1 MSDPTGPTTTAPA
14 LAPLELRAGIY
25 HFDGKVRCPFAGV
38 GSRGAFAS
46 NRIVVGGD
54 AVVTVDLARNHVRI
68 KDDRAYDA
76 MTVLADLTFL
86 ADGVTRDGR
95 RLPFA
100 LHLKVGKQGREVSLD
115 FHRHLRTGDKLVDAD
130 LEVYDVD
137 VDDGATVTRVLD
149 RAKAIALITHPPFK
163 HKLIKAL
170 MAMHAKRLP
179 RPGAGAGFTMADL
192 TMGFGLSR
200 LGMMLVR
207 AELTSLVTPATLRGL
222 TMPQLLER
230 GGFEVK
236 ITALSDRWLPEVIKR
251 DLYLFG
257 LDHVPL
263 LAPLR
268 DRGLTKDQTF
278 GFRVDGARTEVT
290 LDGQVAPLEG
300 ARDVARAYLEFHML
314 GGLLAQH
321 AEQFVAGLT

>member
-1 MSDPTGPTTTAPA
+1 MSAA
-14 LAPLELRAGIY
+14 LAPVELRTGIY

-46 NRIVVGGD
+46 NRVVVGGD
-54 AVVTVDLARNHVRI
+54 AVVTVDLARNHVLV
-68 KDDRAYDA
+68 KDDRSYAA
-76 MTVLADLTFL
+76 LTVLADLTFL

-95 RLPFA
+95 RIPFS
-100 LHLKVGKQGREVSLD
+100 LHLKVQKQGREVSLD
-115 FHRHLRTGDKLVDAD
+115 FHRHLRTQDKLVDAE

-137 VDDGATVTRVLD
+137 VDDGRAVTRVLD
-149 RAKAIALITHPPFK
+149 RAKAMALITNPPFK

-170 MAMHAKRLP
+170 MAMKVKRLP
-179 RPGAGAGFTMADL
+179 RPGEAPGFAMADL
-192 TMGFGLSR
+192 TMGFGLAR

-207 AELTSLVTPATLRGL
+207 AELTSLVPPSTLRAL
-222 TMPQLLER
+222 TVPRLLEQ
-230 GGFEVK
+230 GGFDVR
-236 ITALSDRWLPEVIKR
+236 ITSLSDRWLPEVIKR

-268 DRGLTKDQTF
+268 DKGLLKGQTF
-278 GFRVDGARTEVT
+278 GFRVTDQAAEVT
-290 LDGQVAPLEG
+290 LDGATAPLDG

-321 AEQFVAGLT
+321 AEEFVATLS

>member
-1 MSDPTGPTTTAPA
+1 MSDP
-14 LAPLELRAGIY
+14 PLELRAGIY
-25 HFDGKVRCPFAGV
+25 HLDGRVRCPFAGV

-54 AVVTVDLARNHVRI
+54 AVVTVDLARNHVLVR
-68 KDDRAYDA
+68 DRRRYDEL
-76 MTVLADLTFL
+76 TVLADLTFL
-86 ADGVTRDGR
+86 ADGVTGDGR

-100 LHLKVGKQGREVSLD
+100 LHLKVQKLGDEVSLD
-115 FHRHLRTGDKLVDAD
+115 FHRHLRTQDRLVDAE

-137 VDDGATVTRVLD
+137 VDDGRSVTRVLD
-149 RAKAIALITHPPFK
+149 RARAMALIVHPPFK
-163 HKLIKAL
+163 HRLIKAM
-170 MAMHAKRLP
+170 MAMRARRLP
-179 RPGAGAGFTMADL
+179 PPGATPGFTMADL

-200 LGMMLVR
+200 LGLGMMLVR
-207 AELTSLVTPATLRGL
+207 AELRSLLPAGELRGL
-222 TMPQLLER
+222 TVPALLAR

-251 DLYLFG
+251 DAYLFG
-257 LDHVPL
+257 LDQVPL

-268 DRGLTKDQTF
+268 ERGLGKGQTF
-278 GFRVDGARTEVT
+278 GFRVAGEETEVT
-290 LDGQVAPLEG
+290 LDGAAAPLDG

-321 AEQFVAGLT
+321 AEEFMARLG

>member
-1 MSDPTGPTTTAPA
+1 MSAEHPPPPGPI
-14 LAPLELRAGIY
+14 ELRAGIY

-38 GSRGAFAS
+38 GARGAFAS
-46 NRIVVGGD
+46 NRIVVGGQ
-54 AVVTVDLARNHVRI
+54 AVVTVDLARNHVVV
-68 KDDRAYDA
+68 KDDHAYDA

-86 ADGVTRDGR
+86 ADGVTKDGR

-100 LHLKVGKQGREVSLD
+100 LHLKVQKQGREVSLD
-115 FHRHLRTGDKLVDAD
+115 FHRHLRTQDKLVDAE

-137 VDDGATVTRVLD
+137 VDDGRAVTRVLD
-149 RAKAIALITHPPFK
+149 HGKAMALIRNPPFK

-170 MAMHAKRLP
+170 MAMRSKKLP
-179 RPGAGAGFTMADL
+179 RPADAPGFAMADL
-192 TMGFGLSR
+192 TMGFGLAR

-207 AELTSLVTPATLRGL
+207 AELTSLVPPATLRGL
-222 TMPQLLER
+222 TVPRLLEQ

-278 GFRVDGARTEVT
+278 GFRVDGARAEVT
-290 LDGQVAPLEG
+290 LDGQAAPLDG

-314 GGLLAQH
+314 GGLLAEH
-321 AEQFVAGLT
+321 AEQFVAGLR